1 MIIFADFCWNKGK
14 RWRHHLVISY
24 QQSQKNLVSVAAL
37 LSGKFL
43 QSKKFLQSFEIS
55 MTIALILQR
64 SLSESS
70 RSLIILLQGEEHNA
84 DSGKQ
89 IL

>member
-1 MIIFADFCWNKGK
+1 MQECEML
-14 RWRHHLVISY
+14 LVANPSDE
-24 QQSQKNLVSVAAL
+24 N
-37 LSGKFL
+37 
-43 QSKKFLQSFEIS
+43 SFEIS
-55 MTIALILQR
+55 MKIALILQR

-70 RSLIILLQGEEHNA
+70 RSLIILLQEEEHNA

>member
-1 MIIFADFCWNKGK
+1 MIIFADFWWN
-14 RWRHHLVISY
+14 
-24 QQSQKNLVSVAAL
+24 
-37 LSGKFL
+37 
-43 QSKKFLQSFEIS
+43 KFLQSFEIS

-70 RSLIILLQGEEHNA
+70 RSLIILLQEEEHNA

>member
-1 MIIFADFCWNKGK
+1 MQECEML
-14 RWRHHLVISY
+14 LVANPSD
-24 QQSQKNLVSVAAL
+24 KN
-37 LSGKFL
+37 
-43 QSKKFLQSFEIS
+43 SFKIS